1 MQIEELTLMMF
12 AACNGIRIFAYLP
25 QIHKAATDPHGA
37 SAISRTT
44 WALFLAANTSTAFYA
59 LVNQSDAWLSACFA
73 ANAAC
78 CAAILVAAYWR
89 GRRWAR
95 ATAPVKDKSDPF
107 PRVSRASTAPKL
119 PNRFE
124 VAPSLGALT
133 RAARRRTRALATCGV
148 PPDPLPFANE

>member
-1 MQIEELTLMMF
+1 MMQIEEFTLMMF

-25 QIHKAATDPHGA
+25 QIHKAATDPNGA

-73 ANAAC
+73 ANAVC
-78 CAAILVAAYWR
+78 CAAILAAAYWR

-95 ATAPVKDKSDPF
+95 ATAAVKAKSD
-107 PRVSRASTAPKL
+107 RVSRASTAPKL

-124 VAPSLGALT
+124 VAPPW
-133 RAARRRTRALATCGV
+133 V
-148 PPDPLPFANE
+148 H